1 MDSRA
6 LIMRHPGARICV
18 MGGAPSLDEHLKQMD
33 ADVYISVNAHGS
45 HHRHDY
51 IVAMDEDHGNLGVP
65 MMGYLRDK
73 SKAPIIG
80 PRHWND
86 YVLTTW
92 PDCPKTNI
100 LSGMLAAWVAWTMGA
115 KVVILAG
122 MDGYGG
128 SASGMAHCSPIA
140 RDVKCPIRVVGG
152 GPLTK
157 FWPAY
162 DVNETFG
169 DYKMHP
175 TIETLQ
181 GIDGMT
187 RIRALKKCSTP
198 GLALNPGD
206 EANVMRHQAFRLLKH
221 RLVEEIEK
229 PADGDKANTDAALR
243 PDSAKTG
250 ESADLNGDG
259 KVTVA
264 ELKAA
269 LTEAGVKFD
278 ARWNKDKI
286 AALWAAFQRWGGDAE
301 VWNNLADDDKAARMA
316 GAD

>member
-1 MDSRA
+1 MHDFRA
-6 LIMRHPGARICV
+6 LILKHPGARICV
-18 MGGAPSLDEHLKQMD
+18 MGGAPSLDEHLKQVD

-92 PDCPKTNI
+92 PDCPKTSI
-100 LSGMLAAWVAWTMGA
+100 LSGMVAAWVAWTMGA

-152 GPLTK
+152 GPLVK
-157 FWPAY
+157 FWPSY
-162 DVNETFG
+162 DANETFG

-181 GIDGMT
+181 GIGGMT
-187 RIRALKKCSTP
+187 RIRAIKKCSTP

-206 EANVMRHQAFRLLKH
+206 EADVMRHQAFRLLKH

-229 PADGDKANTDAALR
+229 PAEVDA
-243 PDSAKTG
+243 
-250 ESADLNGDG
+250 NGDG
-259 KVTVA
+259 KVTSA
-264 ELKAA
+264 ELKAFLA
-269 LTEAGVKFD
+269 TSGVKFKSN
-278 ARWNKDKI
+278 ASKAELQSIKN
-286 AALWAAFQRWGGDAE
+286 AFERSGLSGDE
-301 VWNNLADDDKAARMA
+301 WNNLADEDRANRVSY
-316 GAD
+316 

>member
-18 MGGAPSLDEHLKQMD
+18 MGGAPSLDEHLKQVD

-51 IVAMDEDHGNLGVP
+51 IVAMDEEHGNLKVP
-65 MMGYLRDK
+65 MKGYLRDK

-86 YVLTTW
+86 YVLATW
-92 PDCPKTNI
+92 PDCPKTSI
-100 LSGMLAAWVAWTMGA
+100 LSGMVAAWVAWTMGA

-162 DVNETFG
+162 DANETFG

-187 RIRALKKCSTP
+187 RIRAIKKCSTP

-229 PADGDKANTDAALR
+229 PAEVDA
-243 PDSAKTG
+243 
-250 ESADLNGDG
+250 NGDG
-259 KVTVA
+259 KVTSA

-269 LTEAGVKFD
+269 LSDAGVKFD
-278 ARWNKDKI
+278 ARWSKDKL
-286 AALWAAFQRWGGDAE
+286 ASLWAAFQRWGGDAE
-301 VWNNLADDDKAARMA
+301 RWNNLSADDIADRMA

>member
-18 MGGAPSLDEHLKQMD
+18 MGGAPSLDEHLKQVD

-65 MMGYLRDK
+65 MMGYLRGK

-92 PDCPKTNI
+92 PDCPKTSI
-100 LSGMLAAWVAWTMGA
+100 LSGMVAAWVAWTMGA

-162 DVNETFG
+162 DANETFG

-206 EANVMRHQAFRLLKH
+206 EANVMRHQVFRLLKH

-229 PADGDKANTDAALR
+229 PAEVDA
-243 PDSAKTG
+243 
-250 ESADLNGDG
+250 NGDG
-259 KVTVA
+259 KVTSA
-264 ELKAA
+264 ELKAFLA
-269 LTEAGVKFD
+269 TSGVKFKSN
-278 ARWNKDKI
+278 ASKAELQSIKN
-286 AALWAAFQRWGGDAE
+286 AFERSGLSGDE
-301 VWNNLADDDKAARMA
+301 WNNLADEDRANRVSY
-316 GAD
+316 

>member
-6 LIMRHPGARICV
+6 LILKHPGARICV
-18 MGGAPSLDEHLKQMD
+18 MGGAPSLDEHLKQVD

-51 IVAMDEDHGNLGVP
+51 IVAMDEEHGNLKVP

-100 LSGMLAAWVAWTMGA
+100 LSGMVAAWVAWTMGA

-128 SASGMAHCSPIA
+128 SASGMAHCAPVA
-140 RDVKCPIRVVGG
+140 RDVKCHIRVVGG

-169 DYKMHP
+169 DYNMHP

-187 RIRALKKCSTP
+187 RIRAIKKCSTP

-229 PADGDKANTDAALR
+229 PAEVDA
-243 PDSAKTG
+243 
-250 ESADLNGDG
+250 NGDG
-259 KVTVA
+259 KVTSA
-264 ELKAA
+264 ELKAFLA
-269 LTEAGVKFD
+269 TSGVKFKSN
-278 ARWNKDKI
+278 ASKAELQSIKN
-286 AALWAAFQRWGGDAE
+286 AFERSGLSGDE
-301 VWNNLADDDKAARMA
+301 WNNLADEDRANRVSY
-316 GAD
+316 